1 MWRRGSA
8 SLAAVATLLSC
19 DSFGNAGPKGV
30 VTGGI
35 AHCSGLYDPN
45 APRYDG
51 GTVSVLEGGVTWK
64 PNDQGNLDLM
74 FPHLRV
80 ARQTVEQN
88 GTYWFL
94 LEPGQYVLQGGVGY
108 ISVTVQPGDD
118 LSVDIPNMCI

>member
-19 DSFGNAGPKGV
+19 DAFGNTGPRGV

-35 AHCSGLYDPN
+35 VRCSGLYDPN
-45 APRYDG
+45 APYYEG
-51 GTVSVLEGGVTWK
+51 GTVSVLEGQVTRK
-64 PNDQGNLDLM
+64 PNEQGNLDM
-74 FPHLRV
+74 VFPRRRV
-80 ARQTVEQN
+80 AQQTVQSD

-94 LEPGQYVLQGGVGY
+94 LEPGQYVLQGGVSY

-118 LSVDIPNMCI
+118 LSVDIPNLCI

>member
-19 DSFGNAGPKGV
+19 DAFGNTGPKGV

-35 AHCSGLYDPN
+35 VHCSGLDDPN

-51 GTVSVLEGGVTWK
+51 GTVSVLKGEVTWR
-64 PNDQGNLDLM
+64 PNDQGNLDTV
-74 FPHLRV
+74 FPRNRV
-80 ARQTVEQN
+80 AQHAVKPD

-94 LEPGQYVLQGGVGY
+94 LEPGQYVLQGGVSY
-108 ISVTVQPGDD
+108 VSVRVQPGDD
-118 LSVDIPNMCI
+118 LSVEIPNLCI